1 MIFELMSHSMPIKN
15 TDETPLYRNPSAAIK
30 ERVTDLISR
39 MTLNEKIA
47 QLHAGWLKLSADG
60 NHQWRVSDF
69 AQRTADISVDSLLK
83 YGLGQITRPLGT
95 HTVDPKEGVRA
106 LNELQRRLVEETRL
120 GIPVMSHEECLVGLM
135 IKDATLFPAP
145 LNYAATWNQDLVE
158 QVGEIIGLQAR
169 SIGCHQGLAPVLD
182 VSRDPRWGR
191 TEETFGEDPYL
202 VGVMGYRYV
211 KGLQGEQRD
220 LLATLKHFAGHSAS
234 EGGRNHAPVHIG
246 PREFNDVFLLPFEM
260 AVKLAN
266 AGSVMPAY
274 HDIDG
279 IPCHADRTLLTKIL
293 RERWGFDGL
302 VVADY
307 AGVNL
312 LYTHHGVANDAA
324 SAAAMAFKAG
334 LDIELPG
341 HECALKLREA
351 LERGEITEDAID
363 PIVSRV
369 LAIKFSLGLFERPY
383 ADPESVEVRGESAS
397 RVAYE
402 VAVESAVLLH
412 NDGTLPLQ
420 VERMKTV
427 AVIGPTA
434 DDPLALLAGYSFP
447 VHLINAGENA
457 SASIATPLQALRA
470 RFGEAHVTYA
480 KGCEIIKERSQ
491 SAAVYPGDVEM
502 DDAINESR
510 ASLVSMDKGAIAHAV
525 DLAKVADVAV
535 VFVGDLAGLFQTG
548 TVGEGSD
555 TDSLNLPGVQQ
566 ALLEAVVE
574 TGTPTVVVLTGGR
587 PYNLCGLEE
596 KIAAQVMAF
605 APGEGGADALADL
618 LTGKANFSGRL
629 PLSVPKSAG
638 AVPFVYNHKLKSA
651 GTPIAYH
658 FGSRYPFGFGL
669 TYTTFAYRQLVL
681 KEAQVPINGGTIE
694 LQFVVENVGSR
705 KGTEVVQ
712 VYVRDRLAS
721 TVRPVKELKA
731 FSRVCLDAGDR
742 ATVGVSIPTDML
754 NFSDEHGNRVVEP
767 GEFDVMIGSSSRD
780 IHLVGT
786 VNVVGGA
793 PEVLPSN
800 WRMLSYVTYTC
811 VARESNMPGGNAS
824 VA

>member
-1 MIFELMSHSMPIKN
+1 MSTKN
-15 TDETPLYRNPSAAIK
+15 SAETPLYRNPIATI
-30 ERVTDLISR
+30 EDRVGDLLGR
-39 MTLNEKIA
+39 MTLDEKIA
-47 QLHAGWLKLSADG
+47 QLHAAWLKLSSDG
-60 NHQWRVSDF
+60 NHQWRVADF
-69 AQRTADISVDSLLK
+69 AQRTTDISIDSLLK
-83 YGLGQITRPLGT
+83 HGLGQITRPLGT

-106 LNELQRRLVEETRL
+106 LNELQRQMIEETRL

-145 LNYAATWNQDLVE
+145 LNYAATWNPGLIE
-158 QVGEIIGLQAR
+158 QVGEIIGRQAR

-191 TEETFGEDPYL
+191 TEETLGEDPYL

-234 EGGRNHAPVHIG
+234 EGGRNHAPVHVG

-279 IPCHADRTLLTKIL
+279 IPCHADRRLLTGIL
-293 RERWGFDGL
+293 REKWGFDGL

-312 LYTHHGVANDAA
+312 LYTHHGVARDAA
-324 SAAAMAFKAG
+324 VAAAMSFKAG
-334 LDIELPG
+334 LDVELPG
-341 HECALKLREA
+341 HECALHLREA
-351 LERGEITEDAID
+351 IERGEITEEVIN

-369 LAIKFSLGLFERPY
+369 LATKFRLGLFERPY
-383 ADPESVEVRGESAS
+383 ADPEKVALRGESAS
-397 RVAYE
+397 RVAYQ
-402 VAVESAVLLH
+402 AALESAVLLC
-412 NDGTLPLQ
+412 NDGTLPLD
-420 VERMKTV
+420 VEKTTKL

-447 VHLINAGENA
+447 VHLINAGEKA
-457 SASIATPLQALRA
+457 GVPMATPLQALRA
-470 RFGEAHVTYA
+470 RFGDAHVTYA
-480 KGCEIIKERSQ
+480 KGCEVIKERSQ
-491 SAAVYPGDVEM
+491 GAPVYPGDVKM
-502 DDAINESR
+502 DEAINENR
-510 ASLVSMDKGAIAHAV
+510 TSLISTDRGQIADAVSA
-525 DLAKVADVAV
+525 AKDADVAV
-535 VFVGDLAGLFQTG
+535 VFVGDLAGLFQSG

-555 TDSLNLPGVQQ
+555 TDSFDLPGVQQ

-587 PYNLCGLEE
+587 PYNLGGFEDRV
-596 KIAAQVMAF
+596 AAQVMAF

-618 LTGKANFSGRL
+618 LLGKANFSGRL

-638 AVPFVYNHKLKSA
+638 AVPFFYNHKLKSA

-669 TYTTFAYRQLVL
+669 GYTKFEYHDLEV
-681 KEAQVPINGGTIE
+681 KELQVPIKGGTIE
-694 LQFVVENVGSR
+694 LELVIENVGTR
-705 KGTEVVQ
+705 EGTEVVQ

-721 TVRPVKELKA
+721 AVRPVRELKA
-731 FSRVCLDAGDR
+731 FSRVSVDVGER
-742 ATVGVSIPTDML
+742 AKVSMSIPVDML
-754 NFSDEHGNRVVEP
+754 NFTDENGERVVEP

-780 IHLVGT
+780 IHLTET
-786 VNVVGGA
+786 VTVIGNH
-793 PEVLPSN
+793 PLILPFS
-800 WRMLSYVTYTC
+800 WRMLSSVKSTVEASKAKRVGTDTRF
-811 VARESNMPGGNAS
+811 VA
-824 VA
+824 